1 MVEIVNVVM
10 IAVAQHEV
18 VREEA
23 HKIDAASQAEEEA
36 SIWDSQLD
44 LGIPSFAPT
53 IDLKQ
58 RAQNPYQ
65 KQLLRAVPS
74 PRSSY
79 LCD

>member
-1 MVEIVNVVM
+1 MEIVNVVM

-18 VREEA
+18 VREA
-23 HKIDAASQAEEEA
+23 HQIDAASQAEEEA
-36 SIWDSQLD
+36 STWDSQLD
-44 LGIPSFAPT
+44 LGISSFAPT

-65 KQLLRAVPS
+65 KQLLRVVPS